1 MTNTVEKT
9 STDGAAALAGLPV
22 DEVIAAALDLAR
34 AGRWSRAAGLL
45 DATAAAGAQARA
57 RLALAAAEVAV
68 DSDLFSG
75 TSAGAGRLRTAAAAC
90 AAAGLDPASQWDLAF
105 LRLRHGY
112 FDQILGSG
120 GFRPGPA
127 GKDPGVLAD
136 IRSRAGELR
145 DLAPDGRRRGWAEM
159 YLGLIADNLY
169 GDREAAPAHYEAAL
183 RAGESGAGLRTSE
196 SGAGLRAGE
205 SGAGLR
211 TGESG
216 AGLRAAE
223 PVDDLLTREALRH
236 LGDHDHDRGDDQ
248 LAFERWGRATALGAR
263 AGAVP
268 GTLSQQMLL
277 AVLARATGDEAGA
290 TALAREIARWATA
303 LGATRIATQAT
314 AFLAGADP
322 TAPPKPSS

>member
-9 STDGAAALAGLPV
+9 STDGAGALAGLPV

-34 AGRWSRAAGLL
+34 AGRWSRAASLL

-90 AAAGLDPASQWDLAF
+90 AAAGLDPASHWDLAF

-112 FDQILGSG
+112 FDQILGPG

-127 GKDPGVLAD
+127 GKDPDVLAD

-169 GDREAAPAHYEAAL
+169 GDRDAAPAHYEAAL
-183 RAGESGAGLRTSE
+183 RAGESGAGPHTSE
-196 SGAGLRAGE
+196 P
-205 SGAGLR
+205 
-211 TGESG
+211 G

-236 LGDHDHDRGDDQ
+236 LGDHDHDRGDAE
-248 LAFERWGRATALGAR
+248 LALERWARATTLGAR

-277 AVLARATGDEAGA
+277 AVLARDAGDEAGA

-303 LGATRIATQAT
+303 LGAERIAAQAT